1 MKIDEIENIELKFLD
16 LDDYQE
22 LKAAMISAYA
32 NMPGSLINVH
42 YCFFIGVDY
51 NSFCKLG

>member
-22 LKAAMISAYA
+22 LKTAMISAYA
-32 NMPGSLINVH
+32 NMERGSYKIFNQ
-42 YCFFIGVDY
+42 
-51 NSFCKLG
+51 